1 MESKILVA
9 GATGGVGEQIVRQL
23 LAHGRSV
30 RILVRD
36 EAKATKLF
44 ADTGAPGNLEI
55 VVGDVRR
62 PETLGPA
69 FAGVSHVMCT
79 TGSRAPIGGNAPKNV
94 DYEGVSN
101 LVDAAKGAGVT
112 RFLLVSSMSVTKPNH
127 FLNAFGQVLTW
138 KLRGENVLRASGLP
152 YTIVRPGGLKD
163 DPGGVLALHFDQGDR
178 IGTGMISRADVAT
191 VCLQALGRAEA
202 VNTTFEVINKEG
214 APPDASSWDALFAT
228 LQPDAAVPLP
238 TG

>member
-1 MESKILVA
+1 MDSKILVA
-9 GATGGVGEQIVRQL
+9 GATGGVGEQVVRQL
-23 LAHGRSV
+23 LAAGRAV

-44 ADTGAPGNLEI
+44 ADTERSDQLEF
-55 VVGDVRR
+55 VVGDVRH

-69 FAGVSHVMCT
+69 FAGMSHVICA

-101 LVDAAKGAGVT
+101 LVDAAKVAGVT
-112 RFLLVSSMSVTKPNH
+112 RFLLVSSMSVTKSNH

-163 DPGGVLALHFDQGDR
+163 DPGGVLALYFDQGDR

-191 VCLQALGRAEA
+191 VCLHALGRVEA
-202 VNTTFEVINKEG
+202 LNTTFEVVNKEG
-214 APPDASSWDALFAT
+214 SPPDAAGWDALFAT
-228 LQPDAAVPLP
+228 LQPDAALP
-238 TG
+238 APPE